1 MKKLVTLTFFFI
13 GLLAIAQTDENTTE
27 ENTTE
32 AATSVENFKRW
43 SLDLGVG
50 SSKPTRPF
58 VDGFAANPGYFQAD
72 LGLRYNLTRNFGLG
86 LELGYNSIQSGKR
99 SENFAPEFNNQLFR
113 VSLEGVFN
121 IGNLVNLKQVSPNLG
136 LLFHGGPGLGYFK
149 VNDPVD
155 VSELD
160 FMLNFTA
167 GITPQYRIS
176 KNFAVFGDVSI
187 IGTTRNDYSW
197 DGIELQGDIR
207 GFEGAIYNVSA
218 GVTFYFGEG
227 DDPADWAP
235 EVENTRL
242 DELEDQMAQ
251 LLTDIADDDQD
262 GVPNYLDRDNTTESG
277 VRVDPKGRALD
288 RNNNG
293 IPDDMESGLDSRYA
307 SQSDVQTAING
318 SDALNKDLIRQLINE
333 GYINV
338 YFKFNSTQPTTYSLW
353 AINTIVQYMKDHPN
367 DTATLTG
374 YADEIGTAEYNMNLS
389 ERRAKMVNDVIIAAG
404 IDGSR
409 LSFSGGGVDASVDKN
424 SSDARQLV
432 RRVTF
437 RVK

>member
-1 MKKLVTLTFFFI
+1 MKKLLTFTFFI
-13 GLLAIAQTDENTTE
+13 LGVFALAQTDENKTE
-27 ENTTE
+27 DNKTDSSTE
-32 AATSVENFKRW
+32 VENFKRW

-58 VDGFAANPGYFQAD
+58 VDGFTANPGYWQAD

-99 SENFAPEFNNQLFR
+99 SENSTPEFNNQLFR
-113 VSLEGVFN
+113 VGLEGVINVGN
-121 IGNLVNLKQVSPNLG
+121 IVNLKQVSPNLG
-136 LLFHGGPGLGYFK
+136 LLFHGGPSLGYFK

-176 KNFAVFGDVSI
+176 DNFAVFGDISI

-197 DGIELQGDIR
+197 DGVELEGDTR

-218 GVTFYFGEG
+218 GVTFYFGNG
-227 DDPADWAP
+227 GDPADWAAEP
-235 EVENTRL
+235 ANTKL
-242 DELEDQMAQ
+242 DDLEEQMAQ
-251 LLTDIADDDQD
+251 LLNDIGDEDQD

-277 VRVDPKGRALD
+277 VRVDSKGRALD
-288 RNNNG
+288 NNKNG
-293 IPDDMESGLDSRYA
+293 IPDDMETGLDNRYA
-307 SQSDVQTAING
+307 SQDDIQTAING
-318 SDALNKDLIRQLINE
+318 SDALNRDLVRQLINE

-367 DTATLTG
+367 ESATLTG
-374 YADEIGTAEYNMNLS
+374 YADEIGTADYNMTLS

-404 IDGSR
+404 VDGSR

-424 SSDARQLV
+424 NSDARQLV